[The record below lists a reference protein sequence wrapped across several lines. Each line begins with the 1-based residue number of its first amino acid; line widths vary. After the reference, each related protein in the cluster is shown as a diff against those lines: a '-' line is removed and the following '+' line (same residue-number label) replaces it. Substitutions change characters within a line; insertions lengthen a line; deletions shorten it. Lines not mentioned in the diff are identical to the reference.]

1 LQFIVLILQFILV
14 YTWMR
19 DKKSF
24 LLLILFAL
32 SCCASSEITAGA
44 DVSVVY
50 SSAGASVSSIAPPS
64 FASPSCDV
72 AVVGFAK

>member
-1 LQFIVLILQFILV
+1 
-14 YTWMR
+14 MR

-24 LLLILFAL
+24 LLLILFALL